1 MLAIFKRE
9 FKSLFWNITGWLFIG
24 ITLALFGLY
33 FFVYNLSYGYPY
45 ISYSLS
51 AIAFLFMVT
60 VPILTM
66 RVLAEEKHA
75 KTDQL
80 LLTAPVS
87 VGKIVLGK
95 FLALALV
102 YTICIGVICVAPLVL
117 MIFGDVP
124 LAETYV
130 GILGFWLYGLAT
142 IAIGTF
148 VSSLTESQVISAV
161 VSFGLIFVGYMMSSI
176 CSVIS
181 SSGNLL
187 TKILGCYDLYTPL
200 DDFFNGTL
208 SITGI
213 VYYLSVIALALFLT
227 EQMIQKR
234 RWTISRNMISTS
246 VFSTSMIVIVVA
258 LTVVVNLIA
267 SALPETYTQI
277 DATSQKLYSITED
290 TEKYLDT
297 LKDDVTLYVMVNKN
311 SKDDNVDR
319 TLQKYASASKHVKVK
334 YVDPNVSPT
343 FASKYTDSDVTS
355 NSIIV
360 VCGDRSK
367 VIDYNSD
374 IYEYSYDSSYNYSVT
389 GYDCEGQVTAAIQY
403 VTSESTTNVY
413 ELTGHDE
420 STLSGDFS
428 EVFQKRFMNVES
440 LNLLTVD
447 AIPEDCQALF
457 ITAPQSDLSEDDLT
471 KLSQYLGN
479 GGKIYLSIDY
489 SKWNE
494 LTNFKKLLSD
504 NNIKTT
510 ESYLVETDR
519 SYYYPNNP
527 LWLLPNVENT
537 EVSSSVAG
545 MTQVMAPCSV
555 GFTFTGEDDS
565 NVTSFMTTSANAT
578 AKTAANTQKF
588 YEKFAGNDQATDTEI
603 INALTSVQDGD
614 SQGQYSLGMLVT
626 NANGGELCVL
636 GSAMMCTDGKNQYVS
651 GRNATL
657 FNGIV
662 NALVTTDD
670 GSSDNA
676 VVIAAKDYTVSN
688 LTVSANAML
697 VYGILWGIFMPI
709 ALIIIGIIVWARRR
723 KR

>member
-80 LLTAPVS
+80 LLTAPIS

-117 MIFGDVP
+117 MIFGEVP

-208 SITGI
+208 SVTGI

-246 VFSTSMIVIVVA
+246 VFSTGMIAIVVA

-428 EVFQKRFMNVES
+428 EVFQKRFMNVGS
-440 LNLLTVD
+440 LSLLTVD

-457 ITAPQSDLSEDDLT
+457 ITAPQSDLSGDDLS

-489 SKWNE
+489 SKWND

-504 NNIKTT
+504 NNIETT
-510 ESYLVETDR
+510 ESLLAETDR
-519 SYYYPNNP
+519 SYYYQSPFY
-527 LWLLPNVENT
+527 LLPNVENT

-545 MTQVMAPCSV
+545 MTQVFVPYSV
-555 GFTFTGEDDS
+555 GLTYTGEDDS
-565 NVTSFMTTSANAT
+565 NVTSFMTTSDT
-578 AKTAANTQKF
+578 TIAKAAVNIAAVQSQADAANI
-588 YEKFAGNDQATDTEI
+588 A
-603 INALTSVQDGD
+603 SVQDGD
-614 SQGQYSLGMLVT
+614 TQGQYSLGMMVT
-626 NANGGELCVL
+626 NENGGELCVL
-636 GSAMMCTDGKNQYVS
+636 GSAMMCTDSANQIVS
-651 GRNATL
+651 GHNATL

-670 GSSDNA
+670 GNSDNA

-709 ALIIIGIIVWARRR
+709 VLIIIGIIVWARRR

>member
-80 LLTAPVS
+80 LLTAPIS

-102 YTICIGVICVAPLVL
+102 YTICIGVICVSPLVL

-208 SITGI
+208 SVTGI

-246 VFSTSMIVIVVA
+246 VFSTGMIAIVVA

-428 EVFQKRFMNVES
+428 EVFQKRFMNVGS
-440 LNLLTVD
+440 LSLLTVD

-457 ITAPQSDLSEDDLT
+457 ITAPQSDLSEDDLS

-489 SKWNE
+489 SKWND

-504 NNIKTT
+504 NSIETT
-510 ESYLVETDR
+510 ESLLAETDR
-519 SYYYPNNP
+519 SYYYQSPFY
-527 LWLLPNVENT
+527 LLPNVENT

-545 MTQVMAPCSV
+545 MTQVFVPYSV
-555 GFTFTGEDDS
+555 GLTYTGEDDS
-565 NVTSFMTTSANAT
+565 NVTSFMTTSDT
-578 AKTAANTQKF
+578 TIAKAAANIAAVQS
-588 YEKFAGNDQATDTEI
+588 QADAANI
-603 INALTSVQDGD
+603 ASVQAGD
-614 SQGQYSLGMLVT
+614 TQGQYSLGMMVT
-626 NANGGELCVL
+626 NENGGELCVL
-636 GSAMMCTDGKNQYVS
+636 GSAMMCTDSANQIVS
-651 GRNATL
+651 GHNATL

-670 GSSDNA
+670 GNSDNA

>member
-80 LLTAPVS
+80 LLTAPIS

-117 MIFGDVP
+117 MIFGEVP

-208 SITGI
+208 SVTGI

-246 VFSTSMIVIVVA
+246 VFSTGMIAIVVA

-277 DATSQKLYSITED
+277 DATSQKLYSITKD

-428 EVFQKRFMNVES
+428 EVFQKRFMNVGS
-440 LNLLTVD
+440 LSLLTVD
-447 AIPEDCQALF
+447 AIPEDCQAIF
-457 ITAPQSDLSEDDLT
+457 ITAPQSDLSEDDLS

-489 SKWNE
+489 SKWND

-504 NNIKTT
+504 NNIETT
-510 ESYLVETDR
+510 ESLLAETDR
-519 SYYYPNNP
+519 SYYYQSPFY
-527 LWLLPNVENT
+527 LLPNVENT

-545 MTQVMAPCSV
+545 MTQVFVPYSV
-555 GFTFTGEDDS
+555 GLTYTGEDDS
-565 NVTSFMTTSANAT
+565 NVTSFMTTSDT
-578 AKTAANTQKF
+578 TIAKAAANIAAVQS
-588 YEKFAGNDQATDTEI
+588 QADVANI
-603 INALTSVQDGD
+603 ASVQAGD
-614 SQGQYSLGMLVT
+614 TQGQYSLGMMVT
-626 NANGGELCVL
+626 NENGGELCVL
-636 GSAMMCTDGKNQYVS
+636 GSAMMCTDSANQIVS
-651 GRNATL
+651 GHNATL

-670 GSSDNA
+670 GNSDNA

-709 ALIIIGIIVWARRR
+709 VLIIIGIIVWARRR

>member
-80 LLTAPVS
+80 LLTAPIS

-102 YTICIGVICVAPLVL
+102 YTICIGVICVSPLVL

-208 SITGI
+208 SVTGI

-246 VFSTSMIVIVVA
+246 VFSTGMIAIVVA

-374 IYEYSYDSSYNYSVT
+374 IYEYSYDSSYHYSVT

-428 EVFQKRFMNVES
+428 EVFQKRFMNVGS
-440 LNLLTVD
+440 LSLLTVD

-457 ITAPQSDLSEDDLT
+457 ITAPQSDLSEDDLS

-489 SKWNE
+489 SKWND

-504 NNIKTT
+504 NNIETT
-510 ESYLVETDR
+510 ESLLAETDR
-519 SYYYPNNP
+519 SYYYQSPFY
-527 LWLLPNVENT
+527 LLPNVENT
-537 EVSSSVAG
+537 EVSSSVVG
-545 MTQVMAPCSV
+545 MTQVFVPYSV
-555 GFTFTGEDDS
+555 GLTYTGEDDS
-565 NVTSFMTTSANAT
+565 NVTSFMTTSDT
-578 AKTAANTQKF
+578 TIAKAAANIAAVQS
-588 YEKFAGNDQATDTEI
+588 QADAANI
-603 INALTSVQDGD
+603 ASVQDGD
-614 SQGQYSLGMLVT
+614 TQGQYSLGMMVT
-626 NANGGELCVL
+626 NENGGELCVL
-636 GSAMMCTDGKNQYVS
+636 GSAMMCTDSANQIVS
-651 GRNATL
+651 GHNATL

-670 GSSDNA
+670 ENSDNA

-709 ALIIIGIIVWARRR
+709 VLIIIGIIVWARRR

>member
-33 FFVYNLSYGYPY
+33 FFVYNMSYGYPY

-80 LLTAPVS
+80 LLTAPIS

-117 MIFGDVP
+117 MIFGEVP

-208 SITGI
+208 SVTGI

-246 VFSTSMIVIVVA
+246 VFSTGMIAIVVA

-277 DATSQKLYSITED
+277 DATSQKLYSITKD

-334 YVDPNVSPT
+334 YVDQNVSPT
-343 FASKYTDSDVTS
+343 FASKYTDNDVTS

-428 EVFQKRFMNVES
+428 EVFQKRFMNVGS
-440 LNLLTVD
+440 LSLLTVD
-447 AIPEDCQALF
+447 AIPEDCQAIF
-457 ITAPQSDLSEDDLT
+457 ITAPQSDLSEDDLS

-489 SKWNE
+489 SKWND

-504 NNIKTT
+504 NNIETT
-510 ESYLVETDR
+510 ESLLAETDR
-519 SYYYPNNP
+519 SYYYQSPFY
-527 LWLLPNVENT
+527 LLPNVENT

-545 MTQVMAPCSV
+545 MTQVFVPYSV
-555 GFTFTGEDDS
+555 GLTYTGEDDS
-565 NVTSFMTTSANAT
+565 NVTSFMTTSDT
-578 AKTAANTQKF
+578 TIAKAAANIAAVQS
-588 YEKFAGNDQATDTEI
+588 QADAANI
-603 INALTSVQDGD
+603 ASAQDGD
-614 SQGQYSLGMLVT
+614 TQGQYSLGMMVT
-626 NANGGELCVL
+626 NENGGELCVL
-636 GSAMMCTDGKNQYVS
+636 GSAMMCTDSANQIVS
-651 GRNATL
+651 GHNATL

-670 GSSDNA
+670 ENSDNA

-709 ALIIIGIIVWARRR
+709 VLIIIGIIVWARRR

>member
-246 VFSTSMIVIVVA
+246 VFSTGMIVIVVA

-267 SALPETYTQI
+267 SVLPQTYTQI

-334 YVDPNVSPT
+334 YVDPNASPT

-403 VTSESTTNVY
+403 VTSESTSNVY
-413 ELTGHDE
+413 ELTGHEE

-440 LNLLTVD
+440 LSLLTVD
-447 AIPEDCQALF
+447 AIPEDCQAIF

-489 SKWNE
+489 SKWND

-504 NNIKTT
+504 NNIETT
-510 ESYLVETDR
+510 ESLLAETDR
-519 SYYYPNNP
+519 SYYYQSPFY
-527 LWLLPNVENT
+527 LLPNVENT

-545 MTQVMAPCSV
+545 MTQVFVPYSV
-555 GFTFTGEDDS
+555 GLTFTGEDDS
-565 NVTSFMTTSANAT
+565 NVTSFMTTSGNAI
-578 AKTAANTQKF
+578 AKTAANIAAVQTQ
-588 YEKFAGNDQATDTEI
+588 EDAVNVT
-603 INALTSVQDGD
+603 NVQDGD

-636 GSAMMCTDGKNQYVS
+636 GSAMMCTDSANQIVS
-651 GRNATL
+651 GHNATL

-709 ALIIIGIIVWARRR
+709 ALIIVGIIVWARRR

>member
-75 KTDQL
+75 KIDQL
-80 LLTAPVS
+80 LLTAPIS

-117 MIFGDVP
+117 MIFGEVP

-208 SITGI
+208 SVTGI

-246 VFSTSMIVIVVA
+246 VFSTGMIAIVVA

-277 DATSQKLYSITED
+277 DATSQKLYSITKD

-343 FASKYTDSDVTS
+343 FASKYTDNDVTS

-428 EVFQKRFMNVES
+428 EVFQKRFMNVGS
-440 LNLLTVD
+440 LSLLTVD
-447 AIPEDCQALF
+447 AIPEDCQAIF
-457 ITAPQSDLSEDDLT
+457 ITAPQSDLSEDDLS

-489 SKWNE
+489 SKWND

-504 NNIKTT
+504 NNIETT
-510 ESYLVETDR
+510 ESLLAETDR
-519 SYYYPNNP
+519 SYYYQSPFY
-527 LWLLPNVENT
+527 LLPNVENT

-545 MTQVMAPCSV
+545 MTQVFVPYSV
-555 GFTFTGEDDS
+555 GLTYTGEDDS
-565 NVTSFMTTSANAT
+565 NVTSFMTTSDT
-578 AKTAANTQKF
+578 TIAKAAANIAAVQS
-588 YEKFAGNDQATDTEI
+588 QADAANI
-603 INALTSVQDGD
+603 ASAQDGNT
-614 SQGQYSLGMLVT
+614 QGQYSLGMMVT
-626 NANGGELCVL
+626 NENGGELCVL
-636 GSAMMCTDGKNQYVS
+636 GSAMMCTDSANQIVS
-651 GRNATL
+651 GHNATL

-670 GSSDNA
+670 GNSDNA

>member
-80 LLTAPVS
+80 LLTAPIS
-87 VGKIVLGK
+87 VGKVVLGK

-102 YTICIGVICVAPLVL
+102 YTICIGVICVSPLVL

-130 GILGFWLYGLAT
+130 DILGFWLYGLAT

-208 SITGI
+208 SVTGI

-246 VFSTSMIVIVVA
+246 VFSTGMIAIVVA

-428 EVFQKRFMNVES
+428 EVFQKRFMNVGS
-440 LNLLTVD
+440 LSLLTVD
-447 AIPEDCQALF
+447 AIPEDCQAIF
-457 ITAPQSDLSEDDLT
+457 ITAPQSDLSEDDLS

-489 SKWNE
+489 SKWND

-504 NNIKTT
+504 NNIETT
-510 ESYLVETDR
+510 ESLLAETDR
-519 SYYYPNNP
+519 SYYYQSPFY
-527 LWLLPNVENT
+527 LLPNVENT

-545 MTQVMAPCSV
+545 MTQVFVPYSV
-555 GFTFTGEDDS
+555 GLTYTGEDDS
-565 NVTSFMTTSANAT
+565 NVTSFMTTSDT
-578 AKTAANTQKF
+578 TIAKAAANIAAVQS
-588 YEKFAGNDQATDTEI
+588 QADAANI
-603 INALTSVQDGD
+603 ASVQDGD
-614 SQGQYSLGMLVT
+614 TQGQYSLGIMVT
-626 NANGGELCVL
+626 NENGGELCVL
-636 GSAMMCTDGKNQYVS
+636 GSAMMFTDSANQIVS
-651 GRNATL
+651 GHNATL

-670 GSSDNA
+670 GNSDNA

>member
-80 LLTAPVS
+80 LLTAPIS

-117 MIFGDVP
+117 MIFGEVP

-208 SITGI
+208 SVTGI
-213 VYYLSVIALALFLT
+213 VYSLSVIALALFLT

-246 VFSTSMIVIVVA
+246 VFSTGMIAIVVA

-428 EVFQKRFMNVES
+428 EVFQKRFMNVGS
-440 LNLLTVD
+440 LSLLTVD

-457 ITAPQSDLSEDDLT
+457 ITAPQSDLSEDDLS

-489 SKWNE
+489 SKWND

-504 NNIKTT
+504 NSIETT
-510 ESYLVETDR
+510 ESLLAETDR
-519 SYYYPNNP
+519 SYYYQSPFY
-527 LWLLPNVENT
+527 LLPNVENT

-545 MTQVMAPCSV
+545 MTQVFVPYSV
-555 GFTFTGEDDS
+555 GLTYTGEDDS
-565 NVTSFMTTSANAT
+565 NVTSFMTTSDT
-578 AKTAANTQKF
+578 TIAKAAANIAAVQS
-588 YEKFAGNDQATDTEI
+588 QADAANI
-603 INALTSVQDGD
+603 ASVQDGD
-614 SQGQYSLGMLVT
+614 TQGQYSLGMMVT
-626 NANGGELCVL
+626 NENGGELCVL
-636 GSAMMCTDGKNQYVS
+636 GSAMMCTDSANQIVS
-651 GRNATL
+651 GHNATL
-657 FNGIV
+657 FNGII

-670 GSSDNA
+670 GNSDNA

>member
-80 LLTAPVS
+80 LLTAPIS

-117 MIFGDVP
+117 MIFGEVP

-208 SITGI
+208 SVTGI

-246 VFSTSMIVIVVA
+246 VFSTGMIAIVVA

-428 EVFQKRFMNVES
+428 EVFQKRFMNVGS
-440 LNLLTVD
+440 LSLLTVD

-457 ITAPQSDLSEDDLT
+457 ITAPQSDLSEDDLS

-489 SKWNE
+489 SKWND

-504 NNIKTT
+504 NNIETT
-510 ESYLVETDR
+510 ESLLAETDR
-519 SYYYPNNP
+519 SYYYQSPFY
-527 LWLLPNVENT
+527 LLPNVENT
-537 EVSSSVAG
+537 EVSSSVVG
-545 MTQVMAPCSV
+545 MTQVFVPYSV
-555 GFTFTGEDDS
+555 GLTYTGEDDS
-565 NVTSFMTTSANAT
+565 NVASFMTTSDT
-578 AKTAANTQKF
+578 TIAKAAANIAAVQS
-588 YEKFAGNDQATDTEI
+588 QADAANI
-603 INALTSVQDGD
+603 ASVQDGD
-614 SQGQYSLGMLVT
+614 TQGQYSLGMMVT
-626 NANGGELCVL
+626 NENGGELCVL
-636 GSAMMCTDGKNQYVS
+636 GSAMMCTDSANQIVS
-651 GRNATL
+651 GHNATL

-670 GSSDNA
+670 ENSDNA

-709 ALIIIGIIVWARRR
+709 VLIIIGIIVWARRR

>member
-80 LLTAPVS
+80 LLTAPIS
-87 VGKIVLGK
+87 VGKIILGK

-117 MIFGDVP
+117 MIFGEVP

-181 SSGNLL
+181 STGNLL

-208 SITGI
+208 SVTGI

-246 VFSTSMIVIVVA
+246 VFSTGMIAIVVA

-277 DATSQKLYSITED
+277 DATSQKLYSITKD
-290 TEKYLDT
+290 TEMYLDT

-403 VTSESTTNVY
+403 MTSESTTNVY

-428 EVFQKRFMNVES
+428 EVFQKRFMNVGS
-440 LNLLTVD
+440 LSLLTVD

-457 ITAPQSDLSEDDLT
+457 ITAPQSDLSEDDLS

-489 SKWNE
+489 SKWND

-504 NNIKTT
+504 NNIETT
-510 ESYLVETDR
+510 ESLLAETDR
-519 SYYYPNNP
+519 SYYYQSPFY
-527 LWLLPNVENT
+527 LLPNVENT

-545 MTQVMAPCSV
+545 MTQVFVPYSV
-555 GFTFTGEDDS
+555 GLTYTGEDDS
-565 NVTSFMTTSANAT
+565 NVTSFMTTSDT
-578 AKTAANTQKF
+578 TIAKAAANIAAVQS
-588 YEKFAGNDQATDTEI
+588 QADAANI
-603 INALTSVQDGD
+603 ASVQDGD
-614 SQGQYSLGMLVT
+614 TQGQYSLGMMVT
-626 NANGGELCVL
+626 NENGGELCVL
-636 GSAMMCTDGKNQYVS
+636 GSAMMCTDSANQIVS
-651 GRNATL
+651 GHNATL

-670 GSSDNA
+670 ENSDNA

-709 ALIIIGIIVWARRR
+709 VLIIIGIIVWARRR

>member
-246 VFSTSMIVIVVA
+246 VFSTGMIAIVVA

-277 DATSQKLYSITED
+277 DATSQKLYSITKD

-343 FASKYTDSDVTS
+343 FASKYTDNDVTS

-428 EVFQKRFMNVES
+428 EVFQKRFMNVGS
-440 LNLLTVD
+440 LSLLTVD
-447 AIPEDCQALF
+447 AIPEDCQAIF
-457 ITAPQSDLSEDDLT
+457 ITAPQSDLSEDDLS

-489 SKWNE
+489 SKWND

-504 NNIKTT
+504 NNIETT
-510 ESYLVETDR
+510 ESLLAETDR
-519 SYYYPNNP
+519 SYYYQSPFY
-527 LWLLPNVENT
+527 LLPNVENT

-545 MTQVMAPCSV
+545 MTQVFVPYSV
-555 GFTFTGEDDS
+555 GLTYTGEDDS
-565 NVTSFMTTSANAT
+565 NVTSFMTTSDT
-578 AKTAANTQKF
+578 TIAKAAANIAAVQS
-588 YEKFAGNDQATDTEI
+588 QADAANI
-603 INALTSVQDGD
+603 ASAQDGD
-614 SQGQYSLGMLVT
+614 TQGQFSLGIMVT
-626 NANGGELCVL
+626 NENGGELCVL
-636 GSAMMCTDGKNQYVS
+636 GSAMMCTDSANQIVS
-651 GRNATL
+651 GHNATL

-670 GSSDNA
+670 GNSDNA

>member
-80 LLTAPVS
+80 LLTAPIS
-87 VGKIVLGK
+87 VGKIVFGK

-117 MIFGDVP
+117 MIFGEVP

-208 SITGI
+208 SVTGI

-246 VFSTSMIVIVVA
+246 VFSTGMIAIVVA

-428 EVFQKRFMNVES
+428 EVFQKRFMNVGS
-440 LNLLTVD
+440 LSLLTVD
-447 AIPEDCQALF
+447 AIPEDCQAIF
-457 ITAPQSDLSEDDLT
+457 ITAPQSDLSEDDLS

-489 SKWNE
+489 SKWND

-504 NNIKTT
+504 NSIETT
-510 ESYLVETDR
+510 ESLLAETDR
-519 SYYYPNNP
+519 SYYYQSPFY
-527 LWLLPNVENT
+527 LLPNVENT

-545 MTQVMAPCSV
+545 MTQVFVPYSV
-555 GFTFTGEDDS
+555 GLTYTGEDDS
-565 NVTSFMTTSANAT
+565 NVTSFMTTSDT
-578 AKTAANTQKF
+578 TIAKAAANIAAVQS
-588 YEKFAGNDQATDTEI
+588 QADAANI
-603 INALTSVQDGD
+603 ASVQDGD
-614 SQGQYSLGMLVT
+614 TQGQYSLGMMVT
-626 NANGGELCVL
+626 NENGGELCVL
-636 GSAMMCTDGKNQYVS
+636 GSAMMCTDSANQIVS
-651 GRNATL
+651 GHNATL

-670 GSSDNA
+670 GNSDNA

>member
-80 LLTAPVS
+80 LLTAPIS

-117 MIFGDVP
+117 MIFGEVP

-208 SITGI
+208 SVTGI

-246 VFSTSMIVIVVA
+246 VFSTGMIAIVVA

-403 VTSESTTNVY
+403 VTSETTTNVY

-428 EVFQKRFMNVES
+428 EVFQKRFMNVGS
-440 LNLLTVD
+440 LSLLTVD
-447 AIPEDCQALF
+447 AIPEDCQAIF
-457 ITAPQSDLSEDDLT
+457 ITAPQSDLSEDDLS

-489 SKWNE
+489 SKWND

-504 NNIKTT
+504 NNIETT
-510 ESYLVETDR
+510 ESLLAETDR
-519 SYYYPNNP
+519 SYYYQSPFY
-527 LWLLPNVENT
+527 LLPNVENT

-545 MTQVMAPCSV
+545 MTQVFVPYSV
-555 GFTFTGEDDS
+555 GLTYTGEDDS
-565 NVTSFMTTSANAT
+565 NVTSFMTTSDT
-578 AKTAANTQKF
+578 TIAKAAANIAAVQS
-588 YEKFAGNDQATDTEI
+588 QADAANI
-603 INALTSVQDGD
+603 ASAQDGD
-614 SQGQYSLGMLVT
+614 TQGQYSLGIMVT
-626 NANGGELCVL
+626 NENEGELCVL
-636 GSAMMCTDGKNQYVS
+636 GSAMMCTDSANQIVS
-651 GRNATL
+651 GHNATL

-670 GSSDNA
+670 GNSDNA

-709 ALIIIGIIVWARRR
+709 ALIIIGISVWARRR

>member
-80 LLTAPVS
+80 LLTAPIS

-117 MIFGDVP
+117 MIFGEVP

-208 SITGI
+208 SVTGI

-246 VFSTSMIVIVVA
+246 VFSTGMIAIVVA

-277 DATSQKLYSITED
+277 DATSQKLYSITKD

-343 FASKYTDSDVTS
+343 FASKYTDNDVTS

-428 EVFQKRFMNVES
+428 EVFQKRFMNVGS
-440 LNLLTVD
+440 LSLLTVD
-447 AIPEDCQALF
+447 AIPEDCQAIF
-457 ITAPQSDLSEDDLT
+457 ITAPQSDLSEDDLS

-489 SKWNE
+489 SKWND

-504 NNIKTT
+504 NNIETT
-510 ESYLVETDR
+510 ESLLAETDR
-519 SYYYPNNP
+519 SYYYQSPFY
-527 LWLLPNVENT
+527 LLPNVENT

-545 MTQVMAPCSV
+545 MTQVFVPYSV
-555 GFTFTGEDDS
+555 GLTYTGEDDS
-565 NVTSFMTTSANAT
+565 NVTSFMTTSDT
-578 AKTAANTQKF
+578 TIAKAAANIAAVQS
-588 YEKFAGNDQATDTEI
+588 QADAANIASAHGDT
-603 INALTSVQDGD
+603 
-614 SQGQYSLGMLVT
+614 QGQYSLGIMVT
-626 NANGGELCVL
+626 NENGGELCVL
-636 GSAMMCTDGKNQYVS
+636 GSAMMCTDSANQIVS
-651 GRNATL
+651 GHNATL

-670 GSSDNA
+670 GNSDNA

>member
-80 LLTAPVS
+80 LLTAPIS

-117 MIFGDVP
+117 MIFGEVP

-208 SITGI
+208 SVTGI

-246 VFSTSMIVIVVA
+246 VFSTGMIAIVVA

-277 DATSQKLYSITED
+277 DATSQKLYSITKD

-428 EVFQKRFMNVES
+428 EVFQKRFMNVGS
-440 LNLLTVD
+440 LSLLTVD
-447 AIPEDCQALF
+447 AIPEDCQAIF
-457 ITAPQSDLSEDDLT
+457 ITAPQSDLSEDDLS

-489 SKWNE
+489 SKWND

-504 NNIKTT
+504 NNIETT
-510 ESYLVETDR
+510 ESLLAKTDR
-519 SYYYPNNP
+519 SYYYQSPFY
-527 LWLLPNVENT
+527 LLPNVENT

-545 MTQVMAPCSV
+545 MTQVFVPYSV
-555 GFTFTGEDDS
+555 GLTYTGEDDS
-565 NVTSFMTTSANAT
+565 NVTSFMTTSDT
-578 AKTAANTQKF
+578 TIAKAAANIAAVQS
-588 YEKFAGNDQATDTEI
+588 QADAANI
-603 INALTSVQDGD
+603 ASAQDGD
-614 SQGQYSLGMLVT
+614 TQGQYSLGIMVT
-626 NANGGELCVL
+626 NENGGELCVL
-636 GSAMMCTDGKNQYVS
+636 GSAMMCTDSANQIVS
-651 GRNATL
+651 GHNATL

-670 GSSDNA
+670 GNSDNA

>member
-80 LLTAPVS
+80 LLTAPIS

-208 SITGI
+208 SVTGI

-246 VFSTSMIVIVVA
+246 VFSTGMIALVVA

-319 TLQKYASASKHVKVK
+319 TLQKYASASKHVTVK
-334 YVDPNVSPT
+334 YVDPNVNPT

-367 VIDYNSD
+367 VIDYSSD

-403 VTSESTTNVY
+403 VTSESATNIY

-428 EVFQKRFMNVES
+428 EVFEKRFMNVES
-440 LNLLTVD
+440 LNLLSVD
-447 AIPEDCQALF
+447 SISEDCQAIF
-457 ITAPQSDLSEDDLT
+457 ITAPQSDLSEDDLS
-471 KLSQYLGN
+471 KLSQYLEN

-489 SKWNE
+489 SKWND

-504 NNIKTT
+504 NNIETT
-510 ESYLVETDR
+510 ESLLAETDR
-519 SYYYPNNP
+519 SYYYQSPFY
-527 LWLLPNVENT
+527 LLPEVKNT

-545 MTQVMAPCSV
+545 TTQVFVPYSV
-555 GFTFTGEDDS
+555 GLTFTGEDDS
-565 NVTSFMTTSANAT
+565 NVTSFMTTSGNAI
-578 AKTAANTQKF
+578 AKAAANIAAVQTQ
-588 YEKFAGNDQATDTEI
+588 EDAVNV
-603 INALTSVQDGD
+603 TSVQDGD

-626 NANGGELCVL
+626 NENGGELCVL
-636 GSAMMCTDGKNQYVS
+636 GSAMMCTDSANQIVS
-651 GRNATL
+651 GHNATL

-670 GSSDNA
+670 GSGDNA

-709 ALIIIGIIVWARRR
+709 ALIIVGIIVWARRR

>member
-80 LLTAPVS
+80 LLTAPIS

-117 MIFGDVP
+117 MIFGEVP

-208 SITGI
+208 SVTGI

-246 VFSTSMIVIVVA
+246 VFSTGMIAIVVA

-277 DATSQKLYSITED
+277 DATSQKLYSITKD

-319 TLQKYASASKHVKVK
+319 TLQKYASASNHVKVK

-343 FASKYTDSDVTS
+343 FASKYTDNDVTS

-428 EVFQKRFMNVES
+428 EVFQKRFMNVGS
-440 LNLLTVD
+440 LSLLTVD
-447 AIPEDCQALF
+447 AIPEDCQAIF
-457 ITAPQSDLSEDDLT
+457 ITAPQSDLSEDDLS

-489 SKWNE
+489 SKWND

-504 NNIKTT
+504 NNIETT
-510 ESYLVETDR
+510 ESLLAETDR
-519 SYYYPNNP
+519 SYYYQSPFY
-527 LWLLPNVENT
+527 LLPNVENT

-545 MTQVMAPCSV
+545 MTQVFVPYSV
-555 GFTFTGEDDS
+555 GLTYTGEDDS
-565 NVTSFMTTSANAT
+565 NVTSFMTTSDT
-578 AKTAANTQKF
+578 TIAKAAANIAAVQS
-588 YEKFAGNDQATDTEI
+588 QADAANI
-603 INALTSVQDGD
+603 ASVQDGD
-614 SQGQYSLGMLVT
+614 TQGQYSLGMMVT
-626 NANGGELCVL
+626 NENGGELCVL
-636 GSAMMCTDGKNQYVS
+636 GSAMMCTDSANQIVS
-651 GRNATL
+651 GHNATL

-670 GSSDNA
+670 ENSDNA

-709 ALIIIGIIVWARRR
+709 VLIIIGIIVWARRR

>member
-80 LLTAPVS
+80 LLTAPIS
-87 VGKIVLGK
+87 VGQIVLGK

-102 YTICIGVICVAPLVL
+102 YTICIGVICVSPLVL

-208 SITGI
+208 SVTGI

-246 VFSTSMIVIVVA
+246 VFSTGMIAIVVA

-428 EVFQKRFMNVES
+428 EVFQKRFMNVGS
-440 LNLLTVD
+440 LSLLTVD
-447 AIPEDCQALF
+447 AIPEDCQAIF
-457 ITAPQSDLSEDDLT
+457 ITAPQSDLSEDDLS

-489 SKWNE
+489 SKWND

-504 NNIKTT
+504 NNIETT
-510 ESYLVETDR
+510 ESLLAETDR
-519 SYYYPNNP
+519 SYYYQSPFY
-527 LWLLPNVENT
+527 LLPNVENT

-545 MTQVMAPCSV
+545 MTQVFVPYSV
-555 GFTFTGEDDS
+555 GLTYTGEDDS
-565 NVTSFMTTSANAT
+565 NVTSFMTTSDT
-578 AKTAANTQKF
+578 TIAKAAANIAAVQS
-588 YEKFAGNDQATDTEI
+588 QADAANI
-603 INALTSVQDGD
+603 ASVQDGD
-614 SQGQYSLGMLVT
+614 TQGQYSLGMMVT
-626 NANGGELCVL
+626 NENGGELCVL
-636 GSAMMCTDGKNQYVS
+636 GSAMMCTDSANQIVS
-651 GRNATL
+651 GHNATL

-670 GSSDNA
+670 ENSDNA

-709 ALIIIGIIVWARRR
+709 VLIIIGIIVWARRR

>member
-80 LLTAPVS
+80 LLTAPIS

-102 YTICIGVICVAPLVL
+102 YTICIGVICVSPLVL

-208 SITGI
+208 SVTGI

-246 VFSTSMIVIVVA
+246 VFSTGMIAIVVA

-428 EVFQKRFMNVES
+428 EVFQKRFMNVGS
-440 LNLLTVD
+440 LSLLTVD

-457 ITAPQSDLSEDDLT
+457 ITAPQSDLSEDDLS

-489 SKWNE
+489 SKWND

-504 NNIKTT
+504 NNIETT
-510 ESYLVETDR
+510 ESLLAETDR
-519 SYYYPNNP
+519 SYYYQSPFY
-527 LWLLPNVENT
+527 LLPNVENT

-545 MTQVMAPCSV
+545 MTQVFVPYSV
-555 GFTFTGEDDS
+555 GLTYTGEDDS
-565 NVTSFMTTSANAT
+565 NVTSFMTTSDT
-578 AKTAANTQKF
+578 TIAKTAANIAAVQS
-588 YEKFAGNDQATDTEI
+588 QADAANI
-603 INALTSVQDGD
+603 ASVQDGD
-614 SQGQYSLGMLVT
+614 TQGQYSLGMMVT
-626 NANGGELCVL
+626 NENGGELCVL
-636 GSAMMCTDGKNQYVS
+636 GSAMMCTDSANQIVS
-651 GRNATL
+651 GHNATL

-670 GSSDNA
+670 DNSDNA

-709 ALIIIGIIVWARRR
+709 VLIIIGIIVWARRR

>member
-80 LLTAPVS
+80 LLTAPIS

-102 YTICIGVICVAPLVL
+102 YTICIGVICVSPLVL

-208 SITGI
+208 SVTGI

-246 VFSTSMIVIVVA
+246 VFSTGMIAIVVA

-428 EVFQKRFMNVES
+428 EVFQKRFMNVGS
-440 LNLLTVD
+440 LSLLTVD

-457 ITAPQSDLSEDDLT
+457 ITAPQSDLSEDDLS

-489 SKWNE
+489 SKWND

-504 NNIKTT
+504 NSIETT
-510 ESYLVETDR
+510 ESLLAETDR
-519 SYYYPNNP
+519 SYYYQSPFY
-527 LWLLPNVENT
+527 LLPNVENT

-545 MTQVMAPCSV
+545 MTQVFVPYSV
-555 GFTFTGEDDS
+555 GLTYTGEDDS
-565 NVTSFMTTSANAT
+565 NVTSFMTTSDT
-578 AKTAANTQKF
+578 TIAKAAANIAAVQS
-588 YEKFAGNDQATDTEI
+588 QADAANI
-603 INALTSVQDGD
+603 ASVQDGD
-614 SQGQYSLGMLVT
+614 TQGQYSLGMMVT
-626 NANGGELCVL
+626 NENGGELCVL
-636 GSAMMCTDGKNQYVS
+636 GSAMMCTDSANQIVS
-651 GRNATL
+651 GHNATL

-670 GSSDNA
+670 ENSDNA

-709 ALIIIGIIVWARRR
+709 VLIIIGIIVWARRR

>member
-80 LLTAPVS
+80 LLTAPIS

-117 MIFGDVP
+117 MIFGEVP

-130 GILGFWLYGLAT
+130 GILGFWLYGLTT

-208 SITGI
+208 SVTGI

-246 VFSTSMIVIVVA
+246 VFSTGMIAIVVA

-343 FASKYTDSDVTS
+343 FASKYTDNDVTS

-428 EVFQKRFMNVES
+428 EVFQKRFMNVGS
-440 LNLLTVD
+440 LSLLTVD
-447 AIPEDCQALF
+447 AIPEDCQAIF
-457 ITAPQSDLSEDDLT
+457 ITAPQSDLSEDDLS

-489 SKWNE
+489 SKWND

-504 NNIKTT
+504 NNIETT
-510 ESYLVETDR
+510 ESLLAETDR
-519 SYYYPNNP
+519 SYYYQSPFY
-527 LWLLPNVENT
+527 LLPNVENT

-545 MTQVMAPCSV
+545 MTQVFVPYSV
-555 GFTFTGEDDS
+555 GLTYTGEDDS
-565 NVTSFMTTSANAT
+565 NVTSFMTTSDT
-578 AKTAANTQKF
+578 TIAKAAANIAAVQS
-588 YEKFAGNDQATDTEI
+588 QADAANI
-603 INALTSVQDGD
+603 ASAQDGD
-614 SQGQYSLGMLVT
+614 TQGQYSLGMMVT
-626 NANGGELCVL
+626 NENGGELCVL
-636 GSAMMCTDGKNQYVS
+636 GSAMMCTDSANQIVS
-651 GRNATL
+651 GHNATL

-670 GSSDNA
+670 GNSDNA

>member
-80 LLTAPVS
+80 LLTAPIS

-117 MIFGDVP
+117 MIFGEVP

-208 SITGI
+208 SVTGI

-246 VFSTSMIVIVVA
+246 VFSTGMIAIVVT

-428 EVFQKRFMNVES
+428 EVFQKRFMNVGS
-440 LNLLTVD
+440 LSLLTVD
-447 AIPEDCQALF
+447 AIPEDCQAIF
-457 ITAPQSDLSEDDLT
+457 ITAPQSDLSEDDLS

-489 SKWNE
+489 SKWKD

-504 NNIKTT
+504 NNIETT
-510 ESYLVETDR
+510 ESLLAETDR
-519 SYYYPNNP
+519 SYYYQSPFY
-527 LWLLPNVENT
+527 LLPNVENT

-545 MTQVMAPCSV
+545 MTQVFVPYSV
-555 GFTFTGEDDS
+555 GLTYTGEDDS
-565 NVTSFMTTSANAT
+565 NVTSFMTTSDT
-578 AKTAANTQKF
+578 TIAKAAANIAAVQS
-588 YEKFAGNDQATDTEI
+588 QADAANI
-603 INALTSVQDGD
+603 ASVQDGD
-614 SQGQYSLGMLVT
+614 TQGQYSLGMMVT
-626 NANGGELCVL
+626 NENGGELCVL
-636 GSAMMCTDGKNQYVS
+636 GSAMMCTDSANQIVS
-651 GRNATL
+651 GHNATL

-670 GSSDNA
+670 ENSDNA

-709 ALIIIGIIVWARRR
+709 VLIIIGIIVWARRR

>member
-80 LLTAPVS
+80 LLTAPIS

-102 YTICIGVICVAPLVL
+102 YTICIGVICVSPLVL

-208 SITGI
+208 SVTGI

-246 VFSTSMIVIVVA
+246 VFSTGMIAIVVA

-428 EVFQKRFMNVES
+428 EVFQKRFMNVGS
-440 LNLLTVD
+440 LSLLTVD
-447 AIPEDCQALF
+447 AIPEDCQAIF
-457 ITAPQSDLSEDDLT
+457 ITAPQSDLSEDDLS

-489 SKWNE
+489 SKWND

-504 NNIKTT
+504 NNIETT
-510 ESYLVETDR
+510 ESLLAETDR
-519 SYYYPNNP
+519 SYYYQSPFY
-527 LWLLPNVENT
+527 LLPNVENT

-545 MTQVMAPCSV
+545 MTQVFVPYSV
-555 GFTFTGEDDS
+555 GLTYTGEDDS
-565 NVTSFMTTSANAT
+565 NVTSFMTTSDT
-578 AKTAANTQKF
+578 TIAKAAANIAAVQS
-588 YEKFAGNDQATDTEI
+588 QADAANI
-603 INALTSVQDGD
+603 ASVQAGD
-614 SQGQYSLGMLVT
+614 TQGQYSLGMMVT
-626 NANGGELCVL
+626 NENGGELCVL
-636 GSAMMCTDGKNQYVS
+636 GSAMMCTDSANQIVS
-651 GRNATL
+651 GHNATL

-670 GSSDNA
+670 GNSDNA

>member
-80 LLTAPVS
+80 LLTAPIS

-102 YTICIGVICVAPLVL
+102 YTICIGVICVSPLVL

-208 SITGI
+208 SVTGI

-246 VFSTSMIVIVVA
+246 VFSTGMIAIVVA

-440 LNLLTVD
+440 LSLLTVD

-457 ITAPQSDLSEDDLT
+457 ITAPQSDLSEDDLS

-489 SKWNE
+489 SKWND

-504 NNIKTT
+504 NNIETT
-510 ESYLVETDR
+510 ESLLAETDR
-519 SYYYPNNP
+519 SYYYQSPFY
-527 LWLLPNVENT
+527 LLPNVENT

-545 MTQVMAPCSV
+545 MTQVFVPYSV
-555 GFTFTGEDDS
+555 GLTYTGEDDS
-565 NVTSFMTTSANAT
+565 NVTSFMTTSDT
-578 AKTAANTQKF
+578 TIAKAAANIAAVQS
-588 YEKFAGNDQATDTEI
+588 QADAANI
-603 INALTSVQDGD
+603 ASVQDGD
-614 SQGQYSLGMLVT
+614 TQGQYSLGMMVT
-626 NANGGELCVL
+626 NENGGELCVL
-636 GSAMMCTDGKNQYVS
+636 GSAMMCTDSANQIVS
-651 GRNATL
+651 GHNATL

-670 GSSDNA
+670 GNSDNA

-709 ALIIIGIIVWARRR
+709 VLIIIGIIVWARRR

>member
-80 LLTAPVS
+80 LLTAPIS

-117 MIFGDVP
+117 MIFGEVP

-208 SITGI
+208 SVTGI

-246 VFSTSMIVIVVA
+246 VFSTGMIAIVVA

-428 EVFQKRFMNVES
+428 EVFQKRFMNVGS
-440 LNLLTVD
+440 LSLLTVD

-457 ITAPQSDLSEDDLT
+457 ITAPQSDLSEDDLS

-489 SKWNE
+489 SKWND

-504 NNIKTT
+504 NSIETT
-510 ESYLVETDR
+510 ESLLAETDR
-519 SYYYPNNP
+519 SYYYQSPFY
-527 LWLLPNVENT
+527 LLPNVENT

-545 MTQVMAPCSV
+545 MTQVFVPYSV
-555 GFTFTGEDDS
+555 GLTYTGEDDS
-565 NVTSFMTTSANAT
+565 NVTSFMTTSDT
-578 AKTAANTQKF
+578 TIAKAAANIAAVQS
-588 YEKFAGNDQATDTEI
+588 QADAANI
-603 INALTSVQDGD
+603 ASVQDGD
-614 SQGQYSLGMLVT
+614 TQGQYSLGMMVT
-626 NANGGELCVL
+626 NENGGELCVL
-636 GSAMMCTDGKNQYVS
+636 GSAMMCTDSANQIVS
-651 GRNATL
+651 GHNATL

-670 GSSDNA
+670 ENSDNA

-709 ALIIIGIIVWARRR
+709 VLIIIGIIVWARRR

>member
-1 MLAIFKRE
+1 
-9 FKSLFWNITGWLFIG
+9 
-24 ITLALFGLY
+24 
-33 FFVYNLSYGYPY
+33 
-45 ISYSLS
+45 
-51 AIAFLFMVT
+51 
-60 VPILTM
+60 
-66 RVLAEEKHA
+66 
-75 KTDQL
+75 
-80 LLTAPVS
+80 
-87 VGKIVLGK
+87 
-95 FLALALV
+95 
-102 YTICIGVICVAPLVL
+102 
-117 MIFGDVP
+117 
-124 LAETYV
+124 
-130 GILGFWLYGLAT
+130 
-142 IAIGTF
+142 
-148 VSSLTESQVISAV
+148 
-161 VSFGLIFVGYMMSSI
+161 
-176 CSVIS
+176 
-181 SSGNLL
+181 
-187 TKILGCYDLYTPL
+187 
-200 DDFFNGTL
+200 
-208 SITGI
+208 
-213 VYYLSVIALALFLT
+213 
-227 EQMIQKR
+227 
-234 RWTISRNMISTS
+234 MISTS
-246 VFSTSMIVIVVA
+246 VFSTGMIAIVVA

-277 DATSQKLYSITED
+277 DATSQKLYSITKD

-343 FASKYTDSDVTS
+343 FASKYTDNDVTS

-428 EVFQKRFMNVES
+428 EVFQKRFMNVGS
-440 LNLLTVD
+440 LSLLNVD
-447 AIPEDCQALF
+447 AIPEDCQAIF
-457 ITAPQSDLSEDDLT
+457 ITAPQSDLSEDDLS

-489 SKWNE
+489 SKWND

-504 NNIKTT
+504 NNIETT
-510 ESYLVETDR
+510 ESLLAETDR
-519 SYYYPNNP
+519 SYYYQSPFY
-527 LWLLPNVENT
+527 LLPNVENT

-545 MTQVMAPCSV
+545 MTQVFVPYSV
-555 GFTFTGEDDS
+555 GLTYTGEDDS
-565 NVTSFMTTSANAT
+565 NVTSFMTTSDT
-578 AKTAANTQKF
+578 TIAKAAANIAAVQS
-588 YEKFAGNDQATDTEI
+588 QADAANI
-603 INALTSVQDGD
+603 ASAQDGD
-614 SQGQYSLGMLVT
+614 TQGQYSLGIMVT
-626 NANGGELCVL
+626 NENGGELCVL
-636 GSAMMCTDGKNQYVS
+636 GSAMMCTDSANQIVS
-651 GRNATL
+651 GHNATL

-670 GSSDNA
+670 GNSDNA

>member
-80 LLTAPVS
+80 LLTAPIS

-117 MIFGDVP
+117 MIFGEVP

-208 SITGI
+208 SVTGI

-246 VFSTSMIVIVVA
+246 VFSTGMIAIVVA

-428 EVFQKRFMNVES
+428 EVFQKRFMNVGS
-440 LNLLTVD
+440 LSLLTVD

-457 ITAPQSDLSEDDLT
+457 ITAPQSDLSEDDLG

-489 SKWNE
+489 SKWND

-504 NNIKTT
+504 NNIETT
-510 ESYLVETDR
+510 ESLLAETDR
-519 SYYYPNNP
+519 SYYYQSPFY
-527 LWLLPNVENT
+527 LLPNVENT

-545 MTQVMAPCSV
+545 MTQVFVPYSV
-555 GFTFTGEDDS
+555 GLTYTGEDDS
-565 NVTSFMTTSANAT
+565 NVTSFMTTSDT
-578 AKTAANTQKF
+578 TIAKAAANIAAVQS
-588 YEKFAGNDQATDTEI
+588 QADAANI
-603 INALTSVQDGD
+603 ASAQDGD
-614 SQGQYSLGMLVT
+614 TQGQYSLGMMVT
-626 NANGGELCVL
+626 NENGGELCVL
-636 GSAMMCTDGKNQYVS
+636 GSAMMCTDSANQIVS
-651 GRNATL
+651 GHNATL

-670 GSSDNA
+670 GNSDNA

>member
-80 LLTAPVS
+80 LLTAPIS

-117 MIFGDVP
+117 MIFGEVP

-208 SITGI
+208 SVIGI

-246 VFSTSMIVIVVA
+246 VFSTGMIAIVVA

-334 YVDPNVSPT
+334 YVDPNDSPA

-428 EVFQKRFMNVES
+428 EVFQKRFMNVGS
-440 LNLLTVD
+440 LSLLTVD
-447 AIPEDCQALF
+447 AIPEDCQAIF
-457 ITAPQSDLSEDDLT
+457 ITAPQSDLSEDDLS

-489 SKWNE
+489 SKWND

-504 NNIKTT
+504 NSIETT
-510 ESYLVETDR
+510 ESLLAETDR
-519 SYYYPNNP
+519 SYYYQSPFY
-527 LWLLPNVENT
+527 LLPNVENT

-545 MTQVMAPCSV
+545 MTQVFVPYSV
-555 GFTFTGEDDS
+555 GLTYTGEDDS
-565 NVTSFMTTSANAT
+565 NVTSFMTTSDT
-578 AKTAANTQKF
+578 TIAKAAANIAAVQSQAD
-588 YEKFAGNDQATDTEI
+588 AGNIAR
-603 INALTSVQDGD
+603 VQDGD
-614 SQGQYSLGMLVT
+614 TQGQYSLGMMVT
-626 NANGGELCVL
+626 NENGGELCVL
-636 GSAMMCTDGKNQYVS
+636 GSAMMCTDSANQIVS
-651 GRNATL
+651 GHNATL

-670 GSSDNA
+670 ENSDNA

-709 ALIIIGIIVWARRR
+709 VLIIIGIIVWARRR

>member
-45 ISYSLS
+45 IFYSLS

-80 LLTAPVS
+80 LLTAPIS

-117 MIFGDVP
+117 MIFGEVP

-208 SITGI
+208 SVTGI

-246 VFSTSMIVIVVA
+246 VFSTGMIAIVVA

-428 EVFQKRFMNVES
+428 EVFQKRFMNVGS
-440 LNLLTVD
+440 LSLLTVD
-447 AIPEDCQALF
+447 AIPEDCQAIF
-457 ITAPQSDLSEDDLT
+457 ITAPQSDLSEDDLS

-489 SKWNE
+489 SKWND

-504 NNIKTT
+504 NNIETT
-510 ESYLVETDR
+510 ESLLAETDR
-519 SYYYPNNP
+519 SYYYQSPFY
-527 LWLLPNVENT
+527 LLPNVENT

-545 MTQVMAPCSV
+545 MTQVFVPYSV
-555 GFTFTGEDDS
+555 GLTYTGEDDS
-565 NVTSFMTTSANAT
+565 NVTSFMTTSDT
-578 AKTAANTQKF
+578 TIAKAAANIAAVQS
-588 YEKFAGNDQATDTEI
+588 QADAANI
-603 INALTSVQDGD
+603 ASVQDGD
-614 SQGQYSLGMLVT
+614 TQGQYSLGMMVT
-626 NANGGELCVL
+626 NENGGELCVL
-636 GSAMMCTDGKNQYVS
+636 GSAMMCTDSANQIVS
-651 GRNATL
+651 GHNATL

-670 GSSDNA
+670 ENSDNA

>member
-80 LLTAPVS
+80 LLTAPIS

-117 MIFGDVP
+117 MIFGEVP

-208 SITGI
+208 SVTGI

-246 VFSTSMIVIVVA
+246 VFSTGMIAIVVA

-428 EVFQKRFMNVES
+428 EVFQKRFMNVGS
-440 LNLLTVD
+440 LSLLTVD
-447 AIPEDCQALF
+447 AIPEDCQAIF
-457 ITAPQSDLSEDDLT
+457 ITAPQSDLSEDDLS

-489 SKWNE
+489 SKWND

-504 NNIKTT
+504 NSIETT
-510 ESYLVETDR
+510 ESLLAETDR
-519 SYYYPNNP
+519 SYYYQSPFY
-527 LWLLPNVENT
+527 LLPNVENT

-545 MTQVMAPCSV
+545 MTQVFVPYSV
-555 GFTFTGEDDS
+555 GLTYTGEDDS
-565 NVTSFMTTSANAT
+565 NVTSFMTTSDT
-578 AKTAANTQKF
+578 TIAKAAANIAAVQS
-588 YEKFAGNDQATDTEI
+588 QADAANI
-603 INALTSVQDGD
+603 ASVQDGD
-614 SQGQYSLGMLVT
+614 TQGQYSLGMMVT
-626 NANGGELCVL
+626 NENGGELCVL
-636 GSAMMCTDGKNQYVS
+636 GSAMMCTDSANQIVS
-651 GRNATL
+651 GHNATL

-670 GSSDNA
+670 ENSDNA

-709 ALIIIGIIVWARRR
+709 VLIIIGIIVWARRR

>member
-80 LLTAPVS
+80 LLTAPIS

-117 MIFGDVP
+117 MIFGEVP

-208 SITGI
+208 SVTGI

-246 VFSTSMIVIVVA
+246 VFSTGMIAIVVA

-428 EVFQKRFMNVES
+428 EVFQKRFMNVGS
-440 LNLLTVD
+440 LSLLTVD
-447 AIPEDCQALF
+447 AIPEDCQAIF
-457 ITAPQSDLSEDDLT
+457 ITAPQSDLSEDDLS

-489 SKWNE
+489 SKWND

-504 NNIKTT
+504 NSIETT
-510 ESYLVETDR
+510 ESLLAETDR
-519 SYYYPNNP
+519 SYYYQSPFY
-527 LWLLPNVENT
+527 LLPNVENT

-545 MTQVMAPCSV
+545 MTQVFVPYSV
-555 GFTFTGEDDS
+555 GLTYTGEDDS
-565 NVTSFMTTSANAT
+565 NVTSFMTTSDT
-578 AKTAANTQKF
+578 TIAKAAANIAAVQS
-588 YEKFAGNDQATDTEI
+588 QADAANI
-603 INALTSVQDGD
+603 ASAQDGD
-614 SQGQYSLGMLVT
+614 TQGQYSLGIMVT
-626 NANGGELCVL
+626 NENGGELCVL
-636 GSAMMCTDGKNQYVS
+636 GSAMMCTDSANQIVS
-651 GRNATL
+651 GHNATL

-670 GSSDNA
+670 GNSDNA

-709 ALIIIGIIVWARRR
+709 VLIIIGIIVWARRR

>member
-80 LLTAPVS
+80 LLTAPIS

-117 MIFGDVP
+117 MIFGEVP

-208 SITGI
+208 SVTGI

-246 VFSTSMIVIVVA
+246 VFSTGMIAIVVA

-343 FASKYTDSDVTS
+343 FASKYTDNDVTS

-428 EVFQKRFMNVES
+428 EVFQKRFMNVGS
-440 LNLLTVD
+440 LSLLTVD

-457 ITAPQSDLSEDDLT
+457 ITAPQSDLSEDDLS

-489 SKWNE
+489 SKWND

-504 NNIKTT
+504 NSIETT
-510 ESYLVETDR
+510 ESLLAETDR
-519 SYYYPNNP
+519 SYYYQSPFY
-527 LWLLPNVENT
+527 LLPNVENT

-545 MTQVMAPCSV
+545 MTQVFVPYSV
-555 GFTFTGEDDS
+555 GLTYTGEDDS
-565 NVTSFMTTSANAT
+565 NVTSFMTTSDT
-578 AKTAANTQKF
+578 TIAKAAANIAAVQS
-588 YEKFAGNDQATDTEI
+588 QADAANI
-603 INALTSVQDGD
+603 ASVQDGD
-614 SQGQYSLGMLVT
+614 TQGQYSLGMMVT
-626 NANGGELCVL
+626 NENGGELCVL
-636 GSAMMCTDGKNQYVS
+636 GSAMMCTDSANQIVS
-651 GRNATL
+651 GHNATL

-670 GSSDNA
+670 ENSDNA

-709 ALIIIGIIVWARRR
+709 VLIIIGIIVWARRR

>member
-24 ITLALFGLY
+24 ISLALFGLY

-80 LLTAPVS
+80 LLTAPIS

-117 MIFGDVP
+117 MIFGEVP

-208 SITGI
+208 SVTGI

-246 VFSTSMIVIVVA
+246 VFSTGMIAIVVA

-343 FASKYTDSDVTS
+343 FASKYTDNDVTS

-428 EVFQKRFMNVES
+428 EVFQKRFMNVGS
-440 LNLLTVD
+440 LSLLTVD
-447 AIPEDCQALF
+447 AIPEDCQAIF
-457 ITAPQSDLSEDDLT
+457 ITAPQSDLSEDDLS

-489 SKWNE
+489 SKWND

-504 NNIKTT
+504 NNIETT
-510 ESYLVETDR
+510 ESLLAETDR
-519 SYYYPNNP
+519 SYYYQSPFY
-527 LWLLPNVENT
+527 LLPNVENT

-545 MTQVMAPCSV
+545 MTQVFVPYSV
-555 GFTFTGEDDS
+555 GLTYTGEDDS
-565 NVTSFMTTSANAT
+565 NVTSFMTTSDT
-578 AKTAANTQKF
+578 TIAKAAANIAAVQS
-588 YEKFAGNDQATDTEI
+588 QADAANI
-603 INALTSVQDGD
+603 ASAQDGD
-614 SQGQYSLGMLVT
+614 TQGQYSLGMMVT
-626 NANGGELCVL
+626 NENGGELCVL
-636 GSAMMCTDGKNQYVS
+636 GSAMMCTDSANQIVS
-651 GRNATL
+651 GHNATL

-670 GSSDNA
+670 GNSDNA

>member
-75 KTDQL
+75 KIDQL
-80 LLTAPVS
+80 LLTAPIS

-117 MIFGDVP
+117 MIFGEVP

-208 SITGI
+208 SVTGI

-246 VFSTSMIVIVVA
+246 VFSTGMIAIVVA

-277 DATSQKLYSITED
+277 DATSQKLYSITKD

-343 FASKYTDSDVTS
+343 FASKYTDNDVTS

-428 EVFQKRFMNVES
+428 EVFQKRFMNVGS
-440 LNLLTVD
+440 LSLLTVD
-447 AIPEDCQALF
+447 AIPEDCQAIF
-457 ITAPQSDLSEDDLT
+457 ITAPQSDLSEDDLS

-489 SKWNE
+489 SKWND

-504 NNIKTT
+504 NNIETT
-510 ESYLVETDR
+510 ESLLAETDR
-519 SYYYPNNP
+519 SYYYQSPFY
-527 LWLLPNVENT
+527 LLPNVENT

-545 MTQVMAPCSV
+545 MTQVFVPYSV
-555 GFTFTGEDDS
+555 GLTYTGEDDS
-565 NVTSFMTTSANAT
+565 NVTSFMTTSDT
-578 AKTAANTQKF
+578 TIAKAAANIAAVQS
-588 YEKFAGNDQATDTEI
+588 QADAANI
-603 INALTSVQDGD
+603 ASAQDGD
-614 SQGQYSLGMLVT
+614 TQGQYSLGMMVT
-626 NANGGELCVL
+626 NENGGELCVL
-636 GSAMMCTDGKNQYVS
+636 GSAMMCTDSANQIVS
-651 GRNATL
+651 GHNATL

-662 NALVTTDD
+662 NVLVTTDD
-670 GSSDNA
+670 GNSDNA

>member
-24 ITLALFGLY
+24 ITLALFGLN

-80 LLTAPVS
+80 LLTAPIS

-117 MIFGDVP
+117 MIFGEVP

-130 GILGFWLYGLAT
+130 GILGFWLYGLTT

-208 SITGI
+208 SVTGI

-246 VFSTSMIVIVVA
+246 VFSTGMIAIVVA

-343 FASKYTDSDVTS
+343 FASKYTDNDVTS

-428 EVFQKRFMNVES
+428 EVFQKRFMNVGS
-440 LNLLTVD
+440 LSLLTVD
-447 AIPEDCQALF
+447 AIPEDCQAIF
-457 ITAPQSDLSEDDLT
+457 ITAPQSDLSEDDLS

-489 SKWNE
+489 SKWND

-504 NNIKTT
+504 NNIETT
-510 ESYLVETDR
+510 ESLLAETDR
-519 SYYYPNNP
+519 SYYYQSPFY
-527 LWLLPNVENT
+527 LLPNVENT

-545 MTQVMAPCSV
+545 MTQVFVPYSV
-555 GFTFTGEDDS
+555 GLTYTGEDDS
-565 NVTSFMTTSANAT
+565 NVTSFMTTSDT
-578 AKTAANTQKF
+578 TIAKAAANIAAVQS
-588 YEKFAGNDQATDTEI
+588 QADAANI
-603 INALTSVQDGD
+603 ASAQDGD
-614 SQGQYSLGMLVT
+614 TQGQYSLGMMVT
-626 NANGGELCVL
+626 NENGGELCVL
-636 GSAMMCTDGKNQYVS
+636 GSAMMCTDSANQIVS
-651 GRNATL
+651 GHNATL

-670 GSSDNA
+670 GNSDNA

>member
-80 LLTAPVS
+80 LLTAPIS
-87 VGKIVLGK
+87 VGKIILGK

-208 SITGI
+208 SVTGI

-246 VFSTSMIVIVVA
+246 VFSTGMIAIVVA

-297 LKDDVTLYVMVNKN
+297 LKDDVTLYVMVNEN

-440 LNLLTVD
+440 LSLLTVD

-457 ITAPQSDLSEDDLT
+457 ITAPQSDLSEDDLS

-489 SKWNE
+489 SKWND

-504 NNIKTT
+504 NSIETT
-510 ESYLVETDR
+510 ESLLAETDR
-519 SYYYPNNP
+519 SYYYQSPFY
-527 LWLLPNVENT
+527 LLPNVENT

-545 MTQVMAPCSV
+545 MTQVFVPYRV
-555 GFTFTGEDDS
+555 GRTYTGEDDS
-565 NVTSFMTTSANAT
+565 NVTSFMTTSDT
-578 AKTAANTQKF
+578 TIAKAAANIAAVQS
-588 YEKFAGNDQATDTEI
+588 QADAANI
-603 INALTSVQDGD
+603 ASVQDGD
-614 SQGQYSLGMLVT
+614 TQGQYSLGMMVT
-626 NANGGELCVL
+626 NENGGELCVL
-636 GSAMMCTDGKNQYVS
+636 GSAMMCTDSANQIVS
-651 GRNATL
+651 GHNATL

-670 GSSDNA
+670 ENSDNA

-709 ALIIIGIIVWARRR
+709 VLIIIGIIVWARRR

>member
-246 VFSTSMIVIVVA
+246 VFSTGMIVIVVA

-267 SALPETYTQI
+267 SALPQTYTQI

-403 VTSESTTNVY
+403 VTSESTSNVY
-413 ELTGHDE
+413 ELTGHEE

-440 LNLLTVD
+440 LSLLTVD
-447 AIPEDCQALF
+447 AIPEDCQAIF

-489 SKWNE
+489 SKWND

-504 NNIKTT
+504 NNIETT
-510 ESYLVETDR
+510 ESLLAETDR
-519 SYYYPNNP
+519 SYYYQSPFY
-527 LWLLPNVENT
+527 LLPNVENT

-545 MTQVMAPCSV
+545 MTQVFVPYSV
-555 GFTFTGEDDS
+555 GLTFTGEDDS
-565 NVTSFMTTSANAT
+565 NVTSFMTTSSNAI
-578 AKTAANTQKF
+578 AKTAANIAAVQTQ
-588 YEKFAGNDQATDTEI
+588 EDAVNVT
-603 INALTSVQDGD
+603 NVQDGD

-636 GSAMMCTDGKNQYVS
+636 GSAMMCTDSANQIVS
-651 GRNATL
+651 GHNATL

-709 ALIIIGIIVWARRR
+709 ALIIVGIIVWARRR

>member
-246 VFSTSMIVIVVA
+246 VFSTGMIVIVVA

-267 SALPETYTQI
+267 SALPQTYTQI

-428 EVFQKRFMNVES
+428 EVFQKRFMNVGS
-440 LNLLTVD
+440 LSLLTVD
-447 AIPEDCQALF
+447 AIPEDCQAIF
-457 ITAPQSDLSEDDLT
+457 ITAPQSDLSEDDLS

-489 SKWNE
+489 SKWND

-504 NNIKTT
+504 NNIETT
-510 ESYLVETDR
+510 ESLLAETDR
-519 SYYYPNNP
+519 SYYYQSPFY
-527 LWLLPNVENT
+527 LLPNVENT

-545 MTQVMAPCSV
+545 MTQVFVPYSV
-555 GFTFTGEDDS
+555 GLTYTGEDDS
-565 NVTSFMTTSANAT
+565 NVTSFMTTSDT
-578 AKTAANTQKF
+578 TIAKAAANIAAVQS
-588 YEKFAGNDQATDTEI
+588 QADATNI
-603 INALTSVQDGD
+603 ASAQDGD
-614 SQGQYSLGMLVT
+614 TQGQYSLGIMVT
-626 NANGGELCVL
+626 NENGGELCVL
-636 GSAMMCTDGKNQYVS
+636 GSAMMCTDSANQIVS
-651 GRNATL
+651 GHNATL

-670 GSSDNA
+670 ENSDNA

-709 ALIIIGIIVWARRR
+709 VLIIIGIIVWARRR